1 MRTKIILGGA
11 LAVLL
16 VGLGSYFLVKSSV
29 ERAFTDE
36 VDTRIGNDFRILER
50 SIRLSARDLLGQV
63 NEQADARG
71 MADVFGA
78 LDENGRRTRA
88 FEATERIATWF
99 QDPARGHGGP
109 PDLVT
114 ILDDQG
120 HIVAR
125 NLAPNVYG
133 TDLGRSI
140 AAVRTALTGDPAAD
154 VWQQEDEHK
163 VLLVA
168 AAPIR
173 GEGGR
178 VVGVLLVGYDLSNG
192 FANSEAA
199 VLGRDVAFVSNDTV
213 YSASFDGATQAD
225 ELRTY
230 LFGEQALATTT
241 AARDSRATSAPWIAT
256 LGGVEVVGVVGPL
269 PLDSA
274 SHVAMVVAA
283 DRSAQSAKASVAN
296 LILVF
301 TLVGLVIVL
310 VYGFVLGASLLKPIE
325 AMEESILAIING
337 RTDLRIQIESAEFG
351 GLAYRINQLLNV
363 LTGTAEADE
372 SGRISHPPPRWD
384 KQTELESTAG
394 ESPASGSG
402 GGAAGG
408 EGEEDPALAAQLAAE
423 PEDAYYTRVYNEY
436 VAAKQ
441 AAGENVSNI
450 PQDKF
455 VQRLKANEAALVKKH
470 GCRMVRF
477 QVQVAGTQVNLK
489 PVIIR

>member
-36 VDTRIGNDFRILER
+36 VDTRITNDFHILER

-63 NEQADARG
+63 SEQADARG

-88 FEATERIATWF
+88 FEAAERIATWF

-109 PDLVT
+109 PDLVA

-133 TDLGRSI
+133 TDLGREI

-168 AAPIR
+168 ATPIR

-178 VVGVLLVGYDLSNG
+178 VIGVLLVGYDLSNG
-192 FANSEAA
+192 FAGSEAE
-199 VLGRDVAFVSNDTV
+199 VLGRDVAFVSNDTI

-225 ELRTY
+225 ELRAY
-230 LFGEQALATTT
+230 LFGESGLAATT
-241 AARDSRATSAPWIAT
+241 AARDSATISAPWIVT
-256 LGGVEVVGVVGPL
+256 LGGTDVVGVVGPL
-269 PLDSA
+269 PLAS

-283 DRSAQSAKASVAN
+283 DRSAQAAKASVTN

-325 AMEESILAIING
+325 AMEESILQIING
-337 RTDLRIQIESAEFG
+337 RTDLRIQIESQEFG

-372 SGRISHPPPRWD
+372 SGRISRPPPRWNN
-384 KQTELESTAG
+384 QTELESTAG
-394 ESPASGSG
+394 ESPASGGSG
-402 GGAAGG
+402 GG
-408 EGEEDPALAAQLAAE
+408 EGEDDPAVAAELAAE
-423 PEDAYYTRVYNEY
+423 PEDTYYTRVYTEY

-470 GCRMVRF
+470 NCRMVRF

-489 PVIIR
+489 PVVIR

>member
-11 LAVLL
+11 LSVLL

-63 NEQADARG
+63 TEQADGAG

-88 FEATERIATWF
+88 FESSQRIASWF
-99 QDPARGHGGP
+99 TDPARGHGGP
-109 PDLVT
+109 PELVA

-120 HIVAR
+120 HVVAR
-125 NLAPNVYG
+125 NIDRNQMYNA
-133 TDLGRSI
+133 DLGRSL
-140 AAVRTALTGDPAAD
+140 AAVRTALRGDPTAD
-154 VWQQEDEHK
+154 VWQKEDENK
-163 VLLVA
+163 VLLIA

-192 FANSEAA
+192 FANAEAD
-199 VLGRDVAFVSNDTV
+199 VLGRDVAFVSNDTI
-213 YSASFDGATQAD
+213 YSASFDGATQAE
-225 ELRTY
+225 ELHTY
-230 LFGEQALATTT
+230 LFGDAQAATTS
-241 AARDSRATSAPWIAT
+241 ARDSGATSAPWIVT
-256 LGGVEVVGVVGPL
+256 LGGTEMVGVIGPM
-269 PLDSA
+269 PLTTA
-274 SHVAMVVAA
+274 HVAMVVTA
-283 DRSAQSAKASVAN
+283 DRSAQSAKASVTN
-296 LILVF
+296 LILIF

-372 SGRISHPPPRWD
+372 SGRISHPPPRWNN
-384 KQTELESTAG
+384 QTELESTVG
-394 ESPASGSG
+394 ESPASG
-402 GGAAGG
+402 GAEGG
-408 EGEEDPALAAQLAAE
+408 EGEDEALAARLAAE
-423 PEDAYYTRVYNEY
+423 PEDEYYTRVYNEY

-470 GCRMVRF
+470 GSRMVRF
-477 QVQVAGTQVNLK
+477 EVQVQGSQVNLK
-489 PVIIR
+489 PVVIR